1 MIGWGVGLSG
11 GGRSRRT
18 EEARDEEEIDS
29 DDGGDLLRLIL
40 SSLNART
47 WRSNISV
54 LIRYRFKTAFAV
66 LLGY

>member
-11 GGRSRRT
+11 GGGSRRT

-47 WRSNISV
+47 WRSNISL